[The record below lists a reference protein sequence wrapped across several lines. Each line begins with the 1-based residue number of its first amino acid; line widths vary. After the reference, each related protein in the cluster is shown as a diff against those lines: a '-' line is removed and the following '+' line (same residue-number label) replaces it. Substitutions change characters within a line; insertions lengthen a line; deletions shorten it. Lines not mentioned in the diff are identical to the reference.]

1 AYPLLAGRWPTR
13 PDEVLA
19 SEPLTVRLGVK
30 VGQTLAISGEQ
41 GPRQLTVTGV
51 YQDYGSDKGQIL
63 HAFEAGAVQ
72 SLALFS
78 NDPEQLADRLR
89 ERFGEQLNLLSAPA
103 IHSAALK
110 VFDQTFVVTELL
122 KLLILGIAFVGIG
135 SAFMVLGLAR
145 RGELQTLQ
153 SLGLSPRHCRQL
165 LVWQGAGLGLLT
177 ALLALP
183 VGYGLAWVLIE
194 VVNPRAFGWRL
205 AFEAA
210 PLHAVTALLL
220 APVCGALAS
229 WYAARRVV

>member
-1 AYPLLAGRWPTR
+1 M
-13 PDEVLA
+13 
-19 SEPLTVRLGVK
+19 
-30 VGQTLAISGEQ
+30 
-41 GPRQLTVTGV
+41 
-51 YQDYGSDKGQIL
+51 
-63 HAFEAGAVQ
+63 Q

-78 NDPEQLADRLR
+78 NDPEQLTDRLR

-103 IHSAALK
+103 IHRAALK

-153 SLGLSPRHCRQL
+153 SLGLSPRHCRHL

-210 PLHAVTALLL
+210 PFMRSRPCCWRRCAGHWPPGMPQGEWYEPTTTRSPACWLSHLIR
-220 APVCGALAS
+220 GALAS

>member
-1 AYPLLAGRWPTR
+1 
-13 PDEVLA
+13 
-19 SEPLTVRLGVK
+19 
-30 VGQTLAISGEQ
+30 
-41 GPRQLTVTGV
+41 
-51 YQDYGSDKGQIL
+51 
-63 HAFEAGAVQ
+63 
-72 SLALFS
+72 
-78 NDPEQLADRLR
+78 
-89 ERFGEQLNLLSAPA
+89 
-103 IHSAALK
+103 
-110 VFDQTFVVTELL
+110 
-122 KLLILGIAFVGIG
+122 IG

-153 SLGLSPRHCRQL
+153 SLGLSPRHCRRL